1 MAIFCGIARNS
12 NIAGIMLIE
21 VSDKQGPTVI

>member
-12 NIAGIMLIE
+12 NIAEIMLIE